1 MKCSY
6 CGKPIVLNPSVEER
20 AKNDVSGK
28 TAAYYKSLFTIHS
41 QCQIDKRN
49 AETLELIR
57 RRNHG

>member
-6 CGKPIVLNPSVEER
+6 CGKPIVLNPSAEER

-28 TAAYYKSLFTIHS
+28 TTAYYESLFTIHS

>member
-6 CGKPIVLNPSVEER
+6 CGKPIVLNPSAEER